1 MAKDRATTSAAQE
14 VAYIID
20 MDLNRQRGRSPE
32 FMLFQ
37 RCCDK
42 CRERIKSE
50 QRLPSER
57 ALLRDIV
64 QCCSTREG
72 YLSAEMPLLE
82 AAFRVMLSRGNEPI
96 SLRDLYR
103 IVAEEWA
110 TPLNPRNVTIE
121 GFQRILE
128 RDNHYGFRAVP
139 HK

>member
-1 MAKDRATTSAAQE
+1 M
-14 VAYIID
+14 
-20 MDLNRQRGRSPE
+20 P
-32 FMLFQ
+32 
-37 RCCDK
+37 
-42 CRERIKSE
+42 
-50 QRLPSER
+50 PER

-64 QCCSTREG
+64 RCCSTREG

-82 AAFRVMLSRGNEPI
+82 VAFRVILSRGNEPI
-96 SLRDLYR
+96 GLRDLYR

-128 RDNHYGFRAVP
+128 RDSHYGFRTVP